1 MKTYGIRIFEDKNQ
15 FLSIK
20 LSDILKEISERESF
34 FWVILFLDGTPVQNQ
49 RKNLI
54 EYMNQINKS
63 SEGASIKWKE
73 LFLLSDQ
80 FDQMFETIILGCK
93 NINLLHR
100 YKNEKQMYKSCDIVI
115 ELIDCAFWEIYTR
128 DKNIIQKIKVR
139 FSKTELIKNV
149 N

>member
-49 RKNLI
+49 SKNLI

-63 SEGASIKWKE
+63 SEGISIKWKE

-115 ELIDCAFWEIYTR
+115 ELIDCAFWEIYTK

-139 FSKTELIKNV
+139 FSKTELI
-149 N
+149 